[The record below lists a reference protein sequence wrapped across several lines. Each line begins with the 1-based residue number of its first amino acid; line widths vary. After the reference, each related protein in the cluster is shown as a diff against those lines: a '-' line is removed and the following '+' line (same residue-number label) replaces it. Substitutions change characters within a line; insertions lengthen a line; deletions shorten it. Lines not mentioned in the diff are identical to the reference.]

1 MENNIVNAVH
11 KVDQAFVFIFGISF
25 LMLFLISVAAL
36 WFLYKYNKKRNPV
49 ASDIE
54 GNVVAEVIWTV
65 IPTILVFAMFWFGW
79 TGYKALRDAPENS
92 MNISVEARM
101 WSWKFIYDNERT
113 SDKLYVPENTPI
125 KLNMTS
131 KDVIHS
137 FYAPAFRIK
146 MDTVPGMM
154 TYVWFYSGEPAQY
167 EILCAEYCGLRHSYM
182 LSKIIVLPKDEF
194 EQWLLTESNAS
205 DIPPAMQIMEEY
217 GCLDCHSLDGE
228 IIVGPSFKD
237 MYGQKT
243 TVIVKGE
250 EKTILVDEAYIKE
263 SIKDPSAAIVKG
275 YDDIMPATEEMTDEQ
290 INIFIEF
297 LKGGLQTKVKGV
309 SGKKILENEG
319 CMDCH
324 STDGSIIVGPSFK
337 GLYGKTYTVKHNGK
351 DVEIKM
357 DRDFLKTAL
366 EDPDE
371 YIPEG
376 FEAGIMPPFNLSDE
390 DFDAVVE
397 YLETLKD

>member
-167 EILCAEYCGLRHSYM
+167 EILQFLYA
-182 LSKIIVLPKDEF
+182 
-194 EQWLLTESNAS
+194 
-205 DIPPAMQIMEEY
+205 
-217 GCLDCHSLDGE
+217 
-228 IIVGPSFKD
+228 FKN
-237 MYGQKT
+237 Y
-243 TVIVKGE
+243 
-250 EKTILVDEAYIKE
+250 
-263 SIKDPSAAIVKG
+263 
-275 YDDIMPATEEMTDEQ
+275 
-290 INIFIEF
+290 
-297 LKGGLQTKVKGV
+297 
-309 SGKKILENEG
+309 
-319 CMDCH
+319 
-324 STDGSIIVGPSFK
+324 STAK
-337 GLYGKTYTVKHNGK
+337 
-351 DVEIKM
+351 
-357 DRDFLKTAL
+357 R
-366 EDPDE
+366 
-371 YIPEG
+371 
-376 FEAGIMPPFNLSDE
+376 
-390 DFDAVVE
+390 
-397 YLETLKD
+397 

>member
-1 MENNIVNAVH
+1 M
-11 KVDQAFVFIFGISF
+11 
-25 LMLFLISVAAL
+25 
-36 WFLYKYNKKRNPV
+36 KYCN
-49 ASDIE
+49 
-54 GNVVAEVIWTV
+54 
-65 IPTILVFAMFWFGW
+65 
-79 TGYKALRDAPENS
+79 
-92 MNISVEARM
+92 
-101 WSWKFIYDNERT
+101 
-113 SDKLYVPENTPI
+113 
-125 KLNMTS
+125 
-131 KDVIHS
+131 
-137 FYAPAFRIK
+137 
-146 MDTVPGMM
+146 
-154 TYVWFYSGEPAQY
+154 
-167 EILCAEYCGLRHSYM
+167 SYM

-297 LKGGLQTKVKGV
+297 LKGGLQTKVRGGA
-309 SGKKILENEG
+309 GKQVLENEG
-319 CMDCH
+319 CMGCH

-351 DVEIKM
+351 EVEIKM

-371 YIPEG
+371 CIPEG

-390 DFDAVVE
+390 DFDAVAE